1 MKLICNGIEKETKY
15 SNGWLDSHGKQW
27 IYEDMET
34 NHLMNVYKHIEN
46 NFKHYV
52 GIDIGNYPKSVTT
65 GYLDEA
71 IAFTKAVRAEINK
84 SSIHFEKDDYVQSI
98 IEFYIYLFSD
108 NIFIKKLL
116 HKTTYINLCPT

>member
-1 MKLICNGIEKETKY
+1 MQTLIVNGQEKQTKY

-52 GIDIGNYPKSVTT
+52 GIEIGNYSKSVTT
-65 GYLDEA
+65 GHLDEA
-71 IAFTKAVRAEINK
+71 IAFTKAVRAEIK
-84 SSIHFEKDDYVQSI
+84 SELLSRGLTDSE
-98 IEFYIYLFSD
+98 IENHIEETWKMGT
-108 NIFIKKLL
+108 N
-116 HKTTYINLCPT
+116 TYKVEV